1 MVEPYSKH
9 KTEKRCFA
17 KMSSCFS
24 SVVNSCLGKSI
35 LDCFLRQAGV
45 FSFPLSLTKVRRYRW
60 KCCVWRKVS
69 RKLNWINLGSKAE
82 WNSIIF
88 WKSWVNILSSGIVVF
103 SVYVEVGLKLPLF
116 WSRGLS
122 VLSLLHRWT
131 SSLRLIHVFTQFL
144 GPRLN
149 PPPRPTPSAS
159 RQIIAADQRLP
170 LWSWP
175 ACLWSAETRC
185 KCSAVIALFH
195 SAGLQHRRPP
205 PSACLIY
212 TQMFMRETH
221 EWGSNEKCADR
232 CWRPI
237 TGITFL
243 LVFFYRTESPGLLL
257 NKIIT
262 NIFIHPE
269 NLSISRTTL
278 KSNLLQNRQKAHL

>member
-17 KMSSCFS
+17 KMSSS
-24 SVVNSCLGKSI
+24 GVVNSCLGKSI

-122 VLSLLHRWT
+122 VPSLLHRWT

-195 SAGLQHRRPP
+195 SAGLQHRLPP
-205 PSACLIY
+205 PGLSHIYSDVYAGNAWMRFKWEMCGQVLAADNWNHIPSCFFWSDWKPGSAIKQNY
-212 TQMFMRETH
+212 HQHF
-221 EWGSNEKCADR
+221 
-232 CWRPI
+232 
-237 TGITFL
+237 
-243 LVFFYRTESPGLLL
+243 
-257 NKIIT
+257 
-262 NIFIHPE
+262 HP
-269 NLSISRTTL
+269 S
-278 KSNLLQNRQKAHL
+278 